1 MRADLWSSSL
11 PNFSA
16 SHLGCVVP
24 ILCRTWVF
32 RVSTSDRLLF
42 SLLSFDAEGI
52 HSPAPALCLFLLGGP
67 VSSG

>member
-1 MRADLWSSSL
+1 MSSLL

-16 SHLGCVVP
+16 SYLGRVVP

-42 SLLSFDAEGI
+42 SLLSFGTECI
-52 HSPAPALCLFLLGGP
+52 HSLAPALCLFLLGGP